1 MNFKKPKFWDLK
13 KPNFLSY
20 LLLPLTIP
28 IIINNLILKLR
39 TKKKFKEIKT
49 ICLGNIYIG
58 GTGKTPTTIK
68 LYELL
73 KNKFKVVTAKKLYL
87 KHIDEQIILK
97 KKTEFLSA
105 NNRKDII
112 GMAIDDKVELILFD
126 DGLQEKKIDYNIKFV
141 CFDAQNWIGNGQL
154 IPAGPLRESIT
165 SLKKY
170 DAIFLKNQSQNLNE
184 ITQIIK
190 KYNNQ
195 ILIFNTTYEIKNL
208 TNFSTSEKY
217 LIFSGIG
224 NPTDFKNLLIENKF
238 DIVDEI
244 IFPDHYK
251 YQKKD
256 IEKIKKRALR
266 LKAKIITTEK
276 DYVKIRNYH
285 HEDIDFVQIDIKIQ
299 NEDELLNFIKKKINE

>member
-1 MNFKKPKFWDLK
+1 MLVKPKFWDLK

-141 CFDAQNWIGNGQL
+141 CFDSESWIGNGFL
-154 IPAGPLRESIT
+154 IPSGPLREKLN

-170 DAIFLKNQSQNLNE
+170 DAIFLKNINSNIDSIIETIKEYNYDIPIFHTEYKIINLDSLD
-184 ITQIIK
+184 I
-190 KYNNQ
+190 
-195 ILIFNTTYEIKNL
+195 
-208 TNFSTSEKY
+208 SSKY

-224 NPTDFKNLLIENKF
+224 TPQNFKNLLLKENF
-238 DIVDEI
+238 NIVKEL

-251 YQKKD
+251 YNEED
-256 IEKIKKRALR
+256 INKIKSIALK
-266 LKAKIITTEK
+266 LNAKIITTEK
-276 DYVKIRNYH
+276 DFVKIP
-285 HEDIDFVQIDIKIQ
+285 
-299 NEDELLNFIKKKINE
+299 NELNNDLNFLKVDILIKDEKKLINFILRKINE

>member
-1 MNFKKPKFWDLK
+1 MLVKPKFWDLK

-112 GMAIDDKVELILFD
+112 GMAIKNKIELILFD

-141 CFDAQNWIGNGQL
+141 CFDSESWIGNGFL
-154 IPAGPLRESIT
+154 IPSGPMREKLN

-170 DAIFLKNQSQNLNE
+170 DAIFLKNFNSN
-184 ITQIIK
+184 IDSIIK
-190 KYNNQ
+190 TIRKYNYD
-195 ILIFNTTYEIKNL
+195 IPIFHTEYEIMNL
-208 TNFSTSEKY
+208 DSFDISRKY

-224 NPTDFKNLLIENKF
+224 TPQNFKNLLLKKNFNVVKEL
-238 DIVDEI
+238 

-251 YQKKD
+251 YNEED
-256 IEKIKKRALR
+256 INNIKSIALK
-266 LKAKIITTEK
+266 LNAKIITTEK
-276 DYVKIRNYH
+276 DFVKIPNKLNN
-285 HEDIDFVQIDIKIQ
+285 DLSFLKIDILIK
-299 NEDELLNFIKKKINE
+299 DEKKLINFILRKIDE